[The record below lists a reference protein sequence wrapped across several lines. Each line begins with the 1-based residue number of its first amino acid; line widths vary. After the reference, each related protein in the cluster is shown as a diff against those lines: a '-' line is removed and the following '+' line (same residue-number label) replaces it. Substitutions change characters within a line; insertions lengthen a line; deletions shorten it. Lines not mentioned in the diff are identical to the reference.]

1 VKLMESRHEFRCKI
15 LLYSSD
21 LVDNAHIQI
30 RVAPT
35 RPDLA
40 ANANLSFTTRSF
52 LSRARMP
59 GEGKRKA
66 PAEPTTP
73 ATAVAATAATAAPT
87 PLTVSSTL
95 AAPADPAAAEPAAA
109 KPAAPVFRS
118 LGAPDDSEE
127 MVFRSMGADSGSGDD
142 DEGASPH
149 YAPLS
154 AEPQGLKQE
163 QEQDEA
169 PRAPPSARVQNA
181 EARARLQGMLDALES
196 RQPLPSGPALVEA
209 LRMCRIGA

>member
-1 VKLMESRHEFRCKI
+1 MESRHEFRCKI

-73 ATAVAATAATAAPT
+73 APAV
-87 PLTVSSTL
+87 
-95 AAPADPAAAEPAAA
+95 AAEPAAA